1 MKRIHLTLTL
11 LLLVVI
17 SSFAQKTNP
26 LKESYNYKRALEAMQ
41 NEEDNSTIMQYLQKE
56 LEEHPKNGYA
66 YMLQG
71 VVYLDEQQVG
81 QSLEALNKSV
91 QLLKKDKESLKDA
104 YRLRSKIQDEL
115 ENDTEALADLDR
127 ALKLDP
133 KDMDVLCDRAEFF
146 YQRDRYEEADRDY
159 DAMIRIEPGNTLG
172 YMGKG
177 RNALEQERYD
187 EALKMFDYC
196 VKLSPDFARAYA
208 FRGET
213 YMGMKKYD
221 EAGNDLI
228 SAIDKGQDSRA
239 FILMQDFKQPALNTL
254 IAKVKV
260 QMAKNRNDDYW
271 PYYLGVLYEGDK
283 QYRKAIDAYKT
294 SFKIEPD
301 PSVAIRIGNCYAELG
316 DYDHAIEYTDKAIE
330 LDSTETS
337 FAAQRGQ
344 YYYDKGDNKTALQ
357 IYDKL
362 VEADPENA
370 TLYYMRGFIRDNSGD
385 IDGAIDD
392 YTLCIVLQPD
402 WETPYRER
410 ADLYTQQGKQAE
422 AEADYRKAIAL
433 DSTGVDIGTAF
444 CYLGVGE
451 TEKIRPCIDTLLADP
466 DHSGGDLYN
475 IACIYSLMNRPDSAL
490 HYLRLALENGYTE
503 LAHIRLDSDMRN
515 IRDTEAFR
523 QLLSE
528 YEEQIR
534 LRNEDA
540 DEEGRGSGEEA
551 VSEVPFTKENGVYK
565 VKCEVN
571 SLPLHFIFDTG
582 ASSVSI
588 SMVEATFMMKN
599 GYLTKDDVVG
609 SQYFQDANGNVS
621 EGTVIN
627 LRRVHLGDCDLENV
641 KASVVRNQRAPILLG
656 QSVLS
661 RLGKIEIDNEAR
673 VLRIRYHK

>member
-1 MKRIHLTLTL
+1 MKRIRLILTL

-91 QLLKKDKESLKDA
+91 QLLKKDKECLKDA

-115 ENDTEALADLDR
+115 ENDTEALADLDK

-283 QYRKAIDAYKT
+283 QYRKAIDACLAQPEGFVLPQWIKDEVTKVSYRDYCT
-294 SFKIEPD
+294 GFYFDDPHENAQISFRGGYDRAWDVMAIVEKWENGVAYCTQRNRFFSGDALEVLTPD
-301 PSVAIRIGNCYAELG
+301 AVPFPVTAAELFNADG
-316 DYDHAIEYTDKAIE
+316 E
-330 LDSTETS
+330 
-337 FAAQRGQ
+337 R
-344 YYYDKGDNKTALQ
+344 
-357 IYDKL
+357 
-362 VEADPENA
+362 VEATNHPMMAFSFPCE
-370 TLYYMRGFIRDNSGD
+370 TPLP
-385 IDGAIDD
+385 DGAI
-392 YTLCIVLQPD
+392 LRKQ
-402 WETPYRER
+402 RE
-410 ADLYTQQGKQAE
+410 Q
-422 AEADYRKAIAL
+422 
-433 DSTGVDIGTAF
+433 
-444 CYLGVGE
+444 
-451 TEKIRPCIDTLLADP
+451 
-466 DHSGGDLYN
+466 N
-475 IACIYSLMNRPDSAL
+475 
-490 HYLRLALENGYTE
+490 
-503 LAHIRLDSDMRN
+503 
-515 IRDTEAFR
+515 
-523 QLLSE
+523 
-528 YEEQIR
+528 
-534 LRNEDA
+534 
-540 DEEGRGSGEEA
+540 
-551 VSEVPFTKENGVYK
+551 
-565 VKCEVN
+565 
-571 SLPLHFIFDTG
+571 
-582 ASSVSI
+582 
-588 SMVEATFMMKN
+588 
-599 GYLTKDDVVG
+599 
-609 SQYFQDANGNVS
+609 
-621 EGTVIN
+621 
-627 LRRVHLGDCDLENV
+627 
-641 KASVVRNQRAPILLG
+641 
-656 QSVLS
+656 
-661 RLGKIEIDNEAR
+661 
-673 VLRIRYHK
+673 